1 MSFSFLAST
10 NLAIVY
16 LRRSGVVNASAFR
29 LIEIETKFDLIH
41 ELEWTG
47 NTVTGIC
54 KKYGVYQGR
63 LITSG
68 RMGISTMTWVDP
80 VNSVPRT
87 INYKVDTA
95 TEETILDLRLKRF
108 GCSRIRFR
116 LKD

>member
-54 KKYGVYQGR
+54 KKYGVSRKNYYKWKNGYFNDDMGGPRELSTTYNKLQGR
-63 LITSG
+63 HSDRRNNLRFT
-68 RMGISTMTWVDP
+68 V
-80 VNSVPRT
+80 
-87 INYKVDTA
+87 
-95 TEETILDLRLKRF
+95 EEIRL
-108 GCSRIRFR
+108 
-116 LKD
+116 